1 MRHLLA
7 ILLFLA
13 QWALGSGA
21 AGAAQV
27 SGRVDLHAAG
37 ENLRSDEVRN
47 AIIYFKPKAPAA
59 VRAAARPVEI
69 RMQQKD
75 FTPRVVAITS
85 GSAVRFPNSDPILH
99 NVFSVSGANSFDLGL
114 YPQGPGKTV
123 VFREPGL
130 VRVFC
135 NVHHDMVAYVLVLDT
150 PYFISPTADGS
161 FALDGLPDGDGLLV
175 VWHER
180 AEAWSRELRPGATE
194 PLAIQLEVNKPLVPA
209 HADKNGKPY
218 SETNRDANRYR

>member
-1 MRHLLA
+1 MRNLLF
-7 ILLFLA
+7 ILLILVPL
-13 QWALGSGA
+13 ALGSGPARA
-21 AGAAQV
+21 ARLA
-27 SGRVDLHAAG
+27 GRVDLRAAG

-47 AIIYFKPKAPAA
+47 AVIYFKLKAAA
-59 VRAAARPVEI
+59 TVRAASQPVEI
-69 RMQQKD
+69 RMQQKE
-75 FTPRVVAITS
+75 FTPRVVAVTT

-114 YPQGPGKTV
+114 YPKGPGKTI

-150 PYFISPTADGS
+150 PYFTSPAADGS
-161 FALDGLPDGDGLLV
+161 FALDDLPDSDGLLV

-180 AEAWSRELRPGATE
+180 AEPWSRELRPPAGE
-194 PLAIQLEVNKPLVPA
+194 PLTIQLVVNKPLVPP
-209 HADKNGKPY
+209 HADKHGKPY
-218 SETNRDANRYR
+218 TEANRDANRYR

>member
-1 MRHLLA
+1 MRQLLA
-7 ILLFLA
+7 ILLFGAPL
-13 QWALGSGA
+13 ALGAGVAQA
-21 AGAAQV
+21 ARLA
-27 SGRVDLHAAG
+27 GRVDLQAQG
-37 ENLRSDEVRN
+37 EKLRSDEVRN
-47 AIIYFKPKAPAA
+47 AIVYFKPKAPAS
-59 VRAAARPVEI
+59 VRAAPQPVEI
-69 RMQQKD
+69 RMQQKE
-75 FTPRVVAITS
+75 FTPRVVALTT

-150 PYFISPTADGS
+150 PYFAAPAADGS
-161 FALDGLPDGDGLLV
+161 FALDGLPAGDGLLV

-180 AEAWSRELRPGATE
+180 AEPWSRELQPGAE
-194 PLAIQLEVNKPLVPA
+194 PLTIQLEVNKPLVPP